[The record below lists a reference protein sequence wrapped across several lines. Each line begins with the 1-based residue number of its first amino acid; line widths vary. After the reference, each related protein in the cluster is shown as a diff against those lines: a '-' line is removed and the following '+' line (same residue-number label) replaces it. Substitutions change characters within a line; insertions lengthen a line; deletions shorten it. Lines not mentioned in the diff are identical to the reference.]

1 LNIEQLVALAFGED
15 RAAAREALV
24 AGSVEHSYWT
34 AIYLQHEDKLA
45 EVDALIA
52 RWPHKDSHGESLRER
67 PARRQL
73 LLRAGVDL
81 DSVLKELR
89 RQSGTRLDAQRER
102 TVEANR
108 SPSTIDAEIDLE
120 RECDRL
126 IQERRN
132 DLSAF
137 KPWALDLLV
146 ARWDKLTPTQRQQ
159 LVARL
164 PYSARPEVIPIHPAM
179 IHDGILRSQCAE
191 APTISRSSPGRFGIS
206 PSARGTETRG
216 GRGRTRQD
224 PRRQRI

>member
-1 LNIEQLVALAFGED
+1 VALAFGED

-34 AIYLQHEDKLA
+34 AIYLQHEDKFA

-52 RWPHKDSHGESLRER
+52 RWPHKDRHGESLRER

-108 SPSTIDAEIDLE
+108 YPSTIDAEIDLE

-137 KPWALDLLV
+137 KP
-146 ARWDKLTPTQRQQ
+146 
-159 LVARL
+159 
-164 PYSARPEVIPIHPAM
+164 
-179 IHDGILRSQCAE
+179 
-191 APTISRSSPGRFGIS
+191 
-206 PSARGTETRG
+206 
-216 GRGRTRQD
+216 
-224 PRRQRI
+224 